1 MAATERFD
9 RTLIVGSKG
18 RHASGWWGMLTVI
31 ATEATLFAYLIF
43 SYFYIASHANVPWP
57 PGGPPH
63 LRIAI
68 PDTFILIGGSVTMW
82 WGERGIRRG
91 QRTPLLLGLAAT
103 LVLGIVFLSLQG
115 WEWSR
120 QTFSLSSGVYG
131 SLYFTI
137 TGFHMAHVLVGLAML
152 AVLFVWTALD
162 YFDANRHSAVSI
174 GVIYWHFVTVVWL
187 AVFFT
192 FYIAP
197 RLGEIP

>member
-1 MAATERFD
+1 MTAIATSR
-9 RTLIVGSKG
+9 RRLPVGSKG
-18 RHASGWWGMLTVI
+18 HHASGYWGMLALI

-57 PGGPPH
+57 PGGAPH
-63 LRIAI
+63 LSIAI

-91 QRTPLLLGLAAT
+91 NRTQLLIGLAAT
-103 LVLGIVFLSLQG
+103 LVLGILFISLQG

-120 QTFSLSSGVYG
+120 QTFTPASGVYG

-137 TGFHMAHVLVGLAML
+137 TGFHMAHVLVGLLIL
-152 AVLFVWTALD
+152 AVLFVWAAID
-162 YFDANRHSAVSI
+162 YFDADRHSAVSI

-197 RLGEIP
+197 RLG